1 MDLQKFLCSVKYKY
15 YIGGRKIM
23 ARTYTD
29 EFKRD
34 ALRYLEEH
42 PDMEYLSSC
51 QLLRYSI

>member
-1 MDLQKFLCSVKYKY
+1 
-15 YIGGRKIM
+15 M